1 MFCMTPTNIG
11 WFITKLTLKVLGPVD
26 LLFCFVFFVANFVSK
41 FGPPITFLLSPGLSW
56 ILVAHFRAR
65 VLRGK
70 TNSARLQRVLQRLTF
85 VCYLP
90 SPQNVLVTG
99 NRQGYDREMDE
110 GNIVGRLSVRGN
122 RTFPI

>member
-1 MFCMTPTNIG
+1 MA
-11 WFITKLTLKVLGPVD
+11 D
-26 LLFCFVFFVANFVSK
+26 
-41 FGPPITFLLSPGLSW
+41 
-56 ILVAHFRAR
+56 FRAR

-110 GNIVGRLSVRGN
+110 GNLVGRLSVRGN
-122 RTFPI
+122 RTFPLFSSLLFPAIN